1 MGARNAV
8 VVPSRRIASASLLGW
23 FEFPAAF
30 TFPTKAILTFHPFP
44 MPLGNSSLLQA
55 VKFIE
60 YLFLLA
66 LRALEPFSNER
77 LEHLITVVA
86 N

>member
-44 MPLGNSSLLQA
+44 MALGNSSLLQA
-55 VKFIE
+55 VE
-60 YLFLLA
+60 VVENLFLIT
-66 LRALEPFSNER
+66 LRAVEPFSKER
-77 LEHLITVVA
+77 LVHLITVVA